1 MIQKRKK
8 SFSDI
13 DFKLY
18 KDLLDDRMNKIKK
31 ILNVN
36 YQFIWEKRILKILR
50 ERNINQ
56 EKFKLDNLLFNSL
69 FSGFPKEFVVEYLN
83 KYFNIK

>member
-1 MIQKRKK
+1 M
-8 SFSDI
+8 
-13 DFKLY
+13 Y
-18 KDLLDDRMNKIKK
+18 KDLLDDQINKIKK
-31 ILNVN
+31 TLNVD
-36 YQFIWEKRILKILR
+36 YKFIWEKRILEILR
-50 ERNINQ
+50 ERSINQ